1 MKKRI
6 ISMILALVMLFS
18 VMPTSVFAAAS
29 DSDVSAKEGQV
40 RINVRIWDHFGNTL
54 DEKQTDIP
62 VKGLKMDIYLYK
74 YGLTHEQVI
83 ATRIL
88 MGQTAESDENGI
100 IDHTFTP
107 EQIKMIH
114 ENNYVIEFDPNLE
127 DTAEFGAGNV
137 NSFNWDWEKY
147 GVAGLEGVR
156 YIDPASC
163 VNCYNSDGNVNH
175 VTRLYPAALTDGFS
189 CTVDC
194 YVTPTRIVTF
204 DANGGTY
211 ADTTDKYIVNLR
223 PYNSDSTVNNDT
235 TVSEPAAEQR
245 PTKAG
250 YEFKYWADAE
260 GNKFDFSTPVTE
272 NLTLYAQWEPTIFS
286 VIYKV
291 DDVQVGDKEEYKV
304 GDTVTVRDKFVK
316 EGYTV
321 SDWSKTGTF
330 TMPAEDVEIT
340 ATTRVNSYK
349 VIYKVD
355 DEIVYTDSFNYGENV
370 TVRDKF
376 VKEGYTVS
384 DWSKTGTFT
393 MPAEDVEIT
402 ATTQVNSYKVI
413 YKVDDEIV
421 YTDSFNYGENVT
433 VRDKFVKEGYTV
445 SDWSKTGT
453 FTMPAEDVEIT
464 ATTQVNSY
472 KVIYKVDDEIV
483 YTDSFNYGENV
494 TVRDKFVKEGYTVSD
509 WSKTGTFTMPAED
522 VEIAATTQ
530 INSYTVTWIVD
541 GAETVET
548 YEFGAA
554 ISKPANPSKTG
565 YTFNGW
571 GANVP
576 ATMPAKNLTFTA
588 QWNAH
593 GYTVRFNSENGSGD
607 TKTQSFTYGV
617 EGYLESNSFT
627 YADLVFAGWNTQ
639 ADGNGTAYADGASVL
654 NWTAENGAVIDLY
667 AMWND
672 PTGGVR
678 KITVTVTDI
687 EGNPLANAPV
697 QMMQNDLSAN
707 DMSAHK
713 TLGEVVYTDENGKI
727 VVTDGALSEV
737 LRGRYVYCNIVGP
750 AYDWALDPS
759 TNLVR
764 DAVAIINTSVITS
777 TESTDPNEYLKV
789 EVDKNYGFEGEF
801 TLKVRKMI
809 FNVTFDV
816 NGGEELADELKTK
829 EVTFSEAYG
838 ELPTTTR
845 TGYTFDGWYL
855 NDTKITAESIVETAE
870 DHTLVAKWIPNK
882 YIVTFDVNTGNELA
896 DELKT
901 KEVTYDAAYGELPV
915 PTKKG
920 YDFKGWFLED
930 DEITAESI
938 VKTAEDH
945 TLVAKWEAK
954 RLIVTFDVNGGDE
967 LADKYKTK
975 VVVYD
980 TAYGTL
986 PLATRSGYAFLGWF
1000 LNNVEIESDSIVKTD
1015 KNHTLVAKWAKVITP
1030 TNPTTPTVPTEPEK
1044 DEVKVERLDGEDRYE
1059 TAIEIGAEGWDKADT
1074 ILIASGE
1081 NYPDALA
1088 GVPLSKKLDAPIL
1101 LVKKDSVSAD
1111 VIAEIE
1117 RLDASKIIILGGPN
1131 AVSENVANTLM
1142 RYAQVSRIWGQ
1153 DRNGTAA
1160 QIAYKLGAKHETAF
1174 IVSNATF
1181 ADALSSSSPAA
1192 LMGAPILFAN
1202 PNGTLPAETAAA
1214 LKNIGCTK
1222 VFIVGGGAAVDL
1234 AVEKELK
1241 AMNISSERV
1250 YGNDRYLTSIA
1261 VYNKFE
1267 ALFTSDDVS
1276 LATGKDFPD
1285 ALTGAA
1291 FAAKKAMPVF
1301 LVANK
1306 ASDALIN
1313 TLKGMA
1319 KIDTI
1324 YVFGGVKAVP
1334 QSVVDSIVAALNK

>member
-304 GDTVTVRDKFVK
+304 GDT
-316 EGYTV
+316 
-321 SDWSKTGTF
+321 
-330 TMPAEDVEIT
+330 
-340 ATTRVNSYK
+340 
-349 VIYKVD
+349 
-355 DEIVYTDSFNYGENV
+355 
-370 TVRDKF
+370 
-376 VKEGYTVS
+376 
-384 DWSKTGTFT
+384 
-393 MPAEDVEIT
+393 
-402 ATTQVNSYKVI
+402 
-413 YKVDDEIV
+413 
-421 YTDSFNYGENVT
+421 VT